1 MLLLT
6 YKKCREATLAFAC
19 KRACPPGPAALR
31 IEMVE
36 PAYGTTRL
44 KDPERVLV
52 CAKRMDVASSRIP
65 TSPGRSDE
73 VSGGYTGSCGS
84 QRCGESR
91 LAYIITVILS
101 SMLMNL
107 ELDA

>member
-36 PAYGTTRL
+36 R
-44 KDPERVLV
+44 
-52 CAKRMDVASSRIP
+52 
-65 TSPGRSDE
+65 
-73 VSGGYTGSCGS
+73 
-84 QRCGESR
+84 
-91 LAYIITVILS
+91 
-101 SMLMNL
+101 
-107 ELDA
+107 